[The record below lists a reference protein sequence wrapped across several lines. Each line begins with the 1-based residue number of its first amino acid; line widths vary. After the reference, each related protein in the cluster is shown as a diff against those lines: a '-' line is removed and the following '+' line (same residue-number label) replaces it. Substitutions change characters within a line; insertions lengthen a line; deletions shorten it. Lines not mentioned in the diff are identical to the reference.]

1 MVSVGGGLGGHS
13 VMAEDSFLRAADPR
27 TKIALAF
34 AASAAVALPLTP
46 LVLVAVCLAGLLVA
60 ARLTSQAAMQLWRGR
75 LWFSALF
82 LLDSVFIGFDFAV
95 LITLRLVVLAAAF
108 TIVLATTTADE
119 LCLAGERFGL
129 PPRLAFALAMAFR
142 SLGLVER
149 EWQEIREAQQARGIE
164 LPAKRRWSVR
174 REDLGNAAALVV
186 PAIVLAVQRA
196 WTINEAAAARGF
208 ESPLRRPYRQLR
220 LRRLD
225 HALLAATAV
234 VLAGSLLLR

>member
-1 MVSVGGGLGGHS
+1 
-13 VMAEDSFLRAADPR
+13 MAEDSFLRAADPR
-27 TKIALAF
+27 TKIALAL
-34 AASAAVALPLTP
+34 AASAAVTLPLAP
-46 LVLVAVCLAGLLVA
+46 LVVVAACLASLLAVGRLARAAATQLWKARLWLLV
-60 ARLTSQAAMQLWRGR
+60 
-75 LWFSALF
+75 LF
-82 LLDSVFIGFDFAV
+82 LLDSLCIGVDFAV

-108 TIVLATTTADE
+108 TIVFATTTTDE
-119 LCLAGERFGL
+119 LCLAGERLGL

-164 LPAKRRWSVR
+164 LPATRRAPRRWSVR
-174 REDLGNAAALVV
+174 REDLGNATALVV

-196 WTINEAAAARGF
+196 WTISEAAAARGF

>member
-1 MVSVGGGLGGHS
+1 V
-13 VMAEDSFLRAADPR
+13 
-27 TKIALAF
+27 
-34 AASAAVALPLTP
+34 
-46 LVLVAVCLAGLLVA
+46 VAVCLAGLLA
-60 ARLTSQAAMQLWRGR
+60 AGRLASAAATQFWKARLWL
-75 LWFSALF
+75 LVLFVFDAL
-82 LLDSVFIGFDFAV
+82 LIGFDFAV

-108 TIVLATTTADE
+108 TIVFATTTTDE
-119 LCLAGERFGL
+119 LCLAGERLGL
-129 PPRLAFALAMAFR
+129 PRRLAFALAMAFR

-164 LPAKRRWSVR
+164 LPARRRWGVR
-174 REDLGNAAALVV
+174 REDLRNAAALVV

-196 WTINEAAAARGF
+196 WTINEAAVVRGF